1 MPEIEAHRQEM
12 QEEAISD
19 IRETAIVRVVTREE
33 AEADLMSVQDFVTH
47 QDFARHEM
55 FDRERDQKL
64 SRLEAEVADNK
75 EHYKELC
82 SDTKESNLIVRRIE
96 AKLNNGISDKLKRL
110 DETVVGAVGVRAIIA
125 ESAAVSKKRGREWL
139 TVLCAICVVALT
151 VLGFV
156 L

>member
-1 MPEIEAHRQEM
+1 M

-55 FDRERDQKL
+55 FDRERDEKL
-64 SRLEAEVADNK
+64 TRLEATME
-75 EHYKELC
+75 EHQRHYKELC

-110 DETVVGAVGVRAIIA
+110 DETVVGADGVKAIIHEQA
-125 ESAAVSKKRGREWL
+125 TSAKKRGREWL
-139 TVLCAICVVALT
+139 LVVTAICVVALT
-151 VLGFV
+151 VVGFV